1 MKVDPARRQ
10 VAAALVATAQ
20 RFHFVGIGGVGMSA
34 LARLLRHAGKT
45 VTGTD
50 KQASERLEQLRREGI
65 GAQVGHQA
73 VAVAGADCVVYTTA
87 IAEDNPELQEARRRG
102 LPILHRAELLA
113 ALMATRRGLAITGTH
128 GKSTTTAM
136 VGWILQEA
144 GLDPL
149 VVVGGDVGAWGG
161 NLRLGDGEWAV
172 YEACESDGTLL
183 LYAPQ
188 GEIVTSLEPDHLDQY
203 KTFTALQET
212 VALFATAAPEEG
224 FVVFNADSEVVRS
237 VVSGSRAR
245 RVGYGERPGEWVVG
259 KVEAMGVGG
268 LRFELQWAGGVLPVR
283 LRLFGKHNALNAT
296 AAIAAAAQVGVA
308 PAHAAQALAAFA
320 GVRRRFEMLGKMGS
334 SVIIDDY
341 AHHPTEIRAT
351 LQAAREHLRRP
362 ILAIFQPHLYS
373 RTRDLMPEFARA
385 FDAADEVII
394 TEIYPAREE
403 PLPGITG
410 EALARQVQ
418 RQRGQRPTRFLATFE
433 EIEAAVAPRYRDGW
447 AILVI
452 GAGDIR
458 KVGERLAAE
467 G

>member
-1 MKVDPARRQ
+1 
-10 VAAALVATAQ
+10 
-20 RFHFVGIGGVGMSA
+20 
-34 LARLLRHAGKT
+34 
-45 VTGTD
+45 
-50 KQASERLEQLRREGI
+50 
-65 GAQVGHQA
+65 
-73 VAVAGADCVVYTTA
+73 
-87 IAEDNPELQEARRRG
+87 
-102 LPILHRAELLA
+102 
-113 ALMATRRGLAITGTH
+113 
-128 GKSTTTAM
+128 
-136 VGWILQEA
+136 
-144 GLDPL
+144 
-149 VVVGGDVGAWGG
+149 
-161 NLRLGDGEWAV
+161 
-172 YEACESDGTLL
+172 
-183 LYAPQ
+183 
-188 GEIVTSLEPDHLDQY
+188 
-203 KTFTALQET
+203 
-212 VALFATAAPEEG
+212 
-224 FVVFNADSEVVRS
+224 
-237 VVSGSRAR
+237 
-245 RVGYGERPGEWVVG
+245 
-259 KVEAMGVGG
+259 
-268 LRFELQWAGGVLPVR
+268 VLPVR